1 MQLVCGTINLLL
13 VLGKTTYSL
22 PNSSPT
28 TDSAIRFA
36 EDPIGNR
43 TRRVSVEKVSSRAA
57 RIEWGEGSTG
67 DDGFSRMLYH
77 DLADEWR
84 LQKHVMIKPETRSY
98 VLVNLKPRTKY
109 EVCVFDPK
117 FVHPPR
123 VDCVTFKT
131 KDDSEAFE
139 FRVKAW
145 GIVGGIGLFL
155 LLAGAVY
162 RVVTRYRKRRRRNR
176 GNNANGANLIT
187 VSDQLAREP
196 EESTSDGRERSTVE
210 ILSRE

>member
-13 VLGKTTYSL
+13 VLGKAASM

-28 TDSAIRFA
+28 TEAIRLA
-36 EDPIGNR
+36 EDPVGNR

-57 RIEWGEGSTG
+57 RIAWGDGSTG
-67 DDGFSRMLYH
+67 VDGFSRMLYH

-84 LQKHVMIKPETRSY
+84 LQKHVMMKPEIRSY

-117 FVHPPR
+117 FVHPPE

-155 LLAGAVY
+155 LLVGAVY
-162 RVVTRYRKRRRRNR
+162 RVVVRYQKKRRNR
-176 GNNANGANLIT
+176 GDNANGANLIT